1 MADEVKKYLEQQVF
15 QKRQVLKEAVKEY
28 NEAKKLLEIHLE
40 KERTGK
46 MRRRKL
52 PPPSPDESIVSS
64 VEKRPLRKRVAPV
77 IKKAIFSF
85 KPGEQFS
92 MVDVFNAMPN
102 QSHDD
107 YDRIRASVS
116 NWLQKLVKGGA
127 VKKVDWGVYIIP
139 TKEGE

>member
-1 MADEVKKYLEQQVF
+1 MADEVKEYLELQVI
-15 QKRQVLKEAVKEY
+15 QKRQILQKAIKEYKEAKE
-28 NEAKKLLEIHLE
+28 LLEIHLE
-40 KERTGK
+40 KERTGE
-46 MRRRKL
+46 MRRTKL
-52 PPPSPDESIVSS
+52 PRLSPDKSIVSFI
-64 VEKRPLRKRVAPV
+64 EKRPLRKRVAPV

-102 QSHDD
+102 QSPDD

-116 NWLQKLVKGGA
+116 NWLQKLVKDGA